1 MPAPAPRLR
10 LKRAMRIR
18 QRRDFARLRQTGQRI
33 AVGSLVLNWKEL
45 PNNSLSRM
53 AVITTKK
60 LGPAII
66 RTRARRLLRECFRL
80 HQHDLRTPLEMV
92 LVARRGMLGKKLAVV
107 EADYL
112 FALRSANLLK
122 EAA

>member
-1 MPAPAPRLR
+1 MPVPAPRLR
-10 LKRAMRIR
+10 LTRAMRIR

-60 LGPAII
+60 LGPAIT

-80 HQHDLRTPLEMV
+80 HQHDLRAPLEMV
-92 LVARRGMLGKKLAVV
+92 LVARRGMLGKKLTDV
-107 EADYL
+107 ESDYL
-112 FALRSANLLK
+112 SALHSANLLK
-122 EAA
+122 ETA

>member
-1 MPAPAPRLR
+1 MPVLAPRLR
-10 LKRAMRIR
+10 LTRAMRIR

-92 LVARRGMLGKKLAVV
+92 LVARRGMLGKKLTAV

-112 FALRSANLLK
+112 SALRSANLLK

>member
-1 MPAPAPRLR
+1 MPVPAPRLR
-10 LKRAMRIR
+10 LTRAMRIR
-18 QRRDFARLRQTGQRI
+18 QRRDFDRLRQTGQRI

-45 PNNSLSRM
+45 PNNSPSCM

-92 LVARRGMLGKKLAVV
+92 LVARRGMLGKKLAAV

-112 FALRSANLLK
+112 FSLRSANLLK

>member
-1 MPAPAPRLR
+1 MPVPAPRLR
-10 LKRAMRIR
+10 LTRAMRIR

-45 PNNSLSRM
+45 PKNSPSRM

-60 LGPAII
+60 LGSAII

-80 HQHDLRTPLEMV
+80 HQHDLRAPLEMV
-92 LVARRGMLGKKLAVV
+92 LVARRGVLGKKLAAV

>member
-1 MPAPAPRLR
+1 MPVPAPRLR
-10 LKRAMRIR
+10 LTRAMRIR
-18 QRRDFARLRQTGQRI
+18 QRRDFARLRQNGQRI

-80 HQHDLRTPLEMV
+80 HQHDLRAPLEMV
-92 LVARRGMLGKKLAVV
+92 LVARRGMLCKKLTVV
-107 EADYL
+107 ESDYL

>member
-92 LVARRGMLGKKLAVV
+92 LVARHGMLGKKLAAV

-112 FALRSANLLK
+112 FALSSANLLK

>member
-1 MPAPAPRLR
+1 MPVPAPRLR
-10 LKRAMRIR
+10 LTRAMRIR

-60 LGPAII
+60 LGPEIT

-80 HQHDLRTPLEMV
+80 HQHDLRAPLEMV
-92 LVARRGMLGKKLAVV
+92 LVARRGMLGKKLTDV
-107 EADYL
+107 ESDYL
-112 FALRSANLLK
+112 SALHSANLLK
-122 EAA
+122 ETA